1 MLTHTQVL
9 LTRISCLTL
18 SLGWLALIRV
28 LLTPCACK
36 GPLPKHGRKGFECGS
51 IVSSVSVEHSHVKS
65 SERSSAWTST
75 TSYNVTLHCRV
86 CETCNMSQTNRS
98 NMLHR
103 TKKRG
108 PLWTEHGTQWI
119 ALSVESCCPSNE
131 TLPKMLGWLGAAWT
145 SRTNQEALCQK

>member
-1 MLTHTQVL
+1 M
-9 LTRISCLTL
+9 R
-18 SLGWLALIRV
+18 
-28 LLTPCACK
+28 
-36 GPLPKHGRKGFECGS
+36 
-51 IVSSVSVEHSHVKS
+51 S
-65 SERSSAWTST
+65 SEFCLRHALARGPFLNMDARVSNVAQLYLLSQWNIPMSKAQKDLQHGHLQHPT
-75 TSYNVTLHCRV
+75 TSRSTAVFVKHVTCQWWPV
-86 CETCNMSQTNRS
+86 FSSKSQTNRS